1 MNKISIIKEI
11 IGDAIKEKG
20 FVYNRRE
27 QKIIY
32 DFKRQIDD
40 VEQHIYVQ
48 QHNVI
53 DSEYKVILY
62 TTAKG
67 HGMKEI
73 GTILPEYEAKE
84 YWRADSDED
93 FVSVM
98 EFFAKFLKDYG
109 LEELDKMLVEK
120 PDSFETPERKAW
132 FKEHRKELFQ
142 KYESKYHVMD
152 EAKTYDR
159 LMKIDE
165 ILYENREADEDEE
178 SEKQVQEL
186 WLGMAAILT
195 EIVLQIP
202 TATILYD
209 TYHIEIHIPAKYSDS
224 IIRPIYNVS
233 QAWIRYH
240 FNKFPSQDAVCR
252 RVFPY
257 IKEFF
262 ASEQNKYEYIDFKNF
277 RNI

>member
-48 QHNVI
+48 QHNIV
-53 DSEYKVILY
+53 DLEYKIMLY

-84 YWRADSDED
+84 YWKAESDEE
-93 FVSVM
+93 FISVM
-98 EFFAKFLKDYG
+98 EFFAQFLKDYG

-120 PDSFETPERKAW
+120 PDSFETPERKEW
-132 FKEHRKELFQ
+132 FKEHRQELYE
-142 KYESKYHVMD
+142 KYDAIYHVMS
-152 EAKTYDR
+152 EPTTYAR
-159 LMKIDE
+159 LMKIDK
-165 ILYENREADEDEE
+165 ILIDNKEAEEDEE
-178 SEKQVQEL
+178 SEKRIQEL
-186 WLGMAAILT
+186 WLGMSAILV
-195 EIVLQIP
+195 EIVMRIP
-202 TATILYD
+202 GISITYD
-209 TYHIEIHIPAKYSDS
+209 TYHIEVHIPTKYGWKFS
-224 IIRPIYNVS
+224 PVYTVV
-233 QAWIRYH
+233 QGWIRYH
-240 FNKFPSQDAVCR
+240 FNWVSMNDCVCR
-252 RVFPY
+252 TVYPL
-257 IKEFF
+257 IK
-262 ASEQNKYEYIDFKNF
+262 QLLKNESK
-277 RNI
+277 

>member
-1 MNKISIIKEI
+1 MNNTRKIKEI
-11 IGDAIKEKG
+11 IGGVIKEKN
-20 FVYNRRE
+20 FEYIRCE
-27 QKIIY
+27 KKIIY
-32 DFKRQIDD
+32 DFKRQVDD
-40 VEQHIYVQ
+40 VEQHVYVQ
-48 QHNVI
+48 QHNIV
-53 DSEYKVILY
+53 DQEYKIMLY

-73 GTILPEYEAKE
+73 GTILPEYKSKE
-84 YWRADSDED
+84 YWKADSDEE
-93 FVSVM
+93 FISVM
-98 EFFAKFLKDYG
+98 EFFAQFLKDYG

-178 SEKQVQEL
+178 SEKQVQEI

-209 TYHIEIHIPAKYSDS
+209 TYHIEIHIPAKYRDW
-224 IIRPIYNVS
+224 IIRPVDIVV
-233 QAWIRYH
+233 QGWLRYH
-240 FNKFPSQDAVCR
+240 FDEFPS
-252 RVFPY
+252 
-257 IKEFF
+257 
-262 ASEQNKYEYIDFKNF
+262 KNF
-277 RNI
+277 VKVSVFRFVTDFLKN

>member
-1 MNKISIIKEI
+1 MNKTSKIKEI
-11 IGDAIKEKG
+11 IGNVIKEKG

-32 DFKRQIDD
+32 DFKRLVDD
-40 VEQHIYVQ
+40 VEQHIYIQ
-48 QHNVI
+48 QHNIV
-53 DSEYKVILY
+53 DLEYKIMLY

-73 GTILPEYEAKE
+73 GTILPEYKSKE
-84 YWRADSDED
+84 YWKADSDEE
-93 FVSVM
+93 FISVM
-98 EFFAKFLKDYG
+98 EFFAQFLKDYG

-178 SEKQVQEL
+178 SERQVQDL

-202 TATILYD
+202 TASILYD
-209 TYHIEIHIPAKYSDS
+209 TYHIEVHIPTRYTDW
-224 IIRPIYNVS
+224 IIRPIYTIS
-233 QAWIRYH
+233 QTWIRYH
-240 FNKFPSQDAVCR
+240 FNMVRERDFVCGSIFPL
-252 RVFPY
+252 
-257 IKEFF
+257 IE
-262 ASEQNKYEYIDFKNF
+262 DFLKDKSK
-277 RNI
+277 

>member
-1 MNKISIIKEI
+1 MNKQSKIKDI
-11 IGDAIKEKG
+11 IGNAIKEKG
-20 FVYNRRE
+20 FAYNRRE

-32 DFKRQIDD
+32 DFKRQIND
-40 VEQHIYVQ
+40 VGQHIYVQ

-53 DSEYKVILY
+53 DSEYKIMLY

-84 YWRADSDED
+84 YWRAESDEE
-93 FVSVM
+93 FVSLM
-98 EFFAKFLKDYG
+98 EFFADFLQEHG
-109 LEELDKMLVEK
+109 LDELDKMLVEK

-132 FKEHRKELFQ
+132 FKEHREELFE

-165 ILYENREADEDEE
+165 ILYENREANEDEE

-186 WLGMAAILT
+186 WLGMVAILS
-195 EIVLQIP
+195 EIVMQMP
-202 TATILYD
+202 NATIVFD
-209 TYHIEIHIPAKYSDS
+209 TYHIEIHLPSKFTDW
-224 IIRPIYNVS
+224 IIMPIYCVS
-233 QAWIRYH
+233 QSWLRYH
-240 FNKFPSQDAVCR
+240 FKMTHSKNMVRAQVYPFL
-252 RVFPY
+252 
-257 IKEFF
+257 KEF
-262 ASEQNKYEYIDFKNF
+262 N
-277 RNI
+277 

>member
-20 FVYNRRE
+20 FVYNSRE

-48 QHNVI
+48 QHNIV
-53 DSEYKVILY
+53 DLEYKIMLY

-73 GTILPEYEAKE
+73 GTILPEYKSKE
-84 YWRADSDED
+84 YWKADSDEE
-93 FVSVM
+93 FISVM
-98 EFFAKFLKDYG
+98 EFFAQFLKDYG

-132 FKEHRKELFQ
+132 FKEHREELFE
-142 KYESKYHVMD
+142 KYEAKYHVMD
-152 EAKTYDR
+152 ETKTYDR
-159 LMKIDE
+159 LMKIDK
-165 ILYENREADEDEE
+165 ILYENREADENEE

-195 EIVLQIP
+195 EIVMQIP
-202 TATILYD
+202 KTTIIYD
-209 TYHIEIHIPAKYSDS
+209 TYHVEIHIPEKYRDWIIYPIDS
-224 IIRPIYNVS
+224 VV
-233 QAWIRYH
+233 QGWLRYH
-240 FNKFPSQDAVCR
+240 LKLIQSQDYVR
-252 RVFPY
+252 NDVY
-257 IKEFF
+257 IFLE
-262 ASEQNKYEYIDFKNF
+262 KYIN
-277 RNI
+277 